1 MISFQDVDKFSWSQ
15 IRDLKQLTGPAPFSI
30 HAPLNL
36 PDSEH
41 LVFCDAA
48 LNAYTLPVLPN
59 ISNQSKKDHET
70 IMNLRILLVSFAFGE
85 APFVPDFR
93 LSRLRRH
100 DGKYPQVNAQY
111 FAHDIHYELDY
122 CMAPDKLLWVR
133 CRATNSKDEKC
144 TVNIRCK
151 AGYPVERKIFDYHY
165 VEFRWDSSHYSYEAE
180 RIRCRDQVLSGPRGD
195 FGRVY
200 PGGFNFDFE
209 DSFTYT
215 AENYNTDFTCETPYY
230 VQPAM
235 QIRKGLDFLRF
246 SAGLEP
252 GETREFTLAFQ
263 TETGPLPGP
272 NAAYEQAA
280 QDALHIWRNQL
291 DRHSKFDFGDPK
303 MNDIFN
309 TLQFCNTQLLLN
321 KHNILQPCQGGSSER
336 FYVWVWE
343 AMEMLRPILRLGYF
357 AEVRRVVE
365 FFFMLQDGG
374 CPPIGEF
381 SSLEGAIGTTGPRW
395 TNATGSALL
404 LASLYLKH
412 SGDRDFQERYLAPML
427 RAARWIIGEIRAT
440 RKPMPDGSRSRF
452 HGLMP
457 KACAS
462 DGDFGYMIA
471 FTDSWTC
478 RGLGEFAAL
487 LSLLQHPEAGRIT
500 AEFDLYRQ
508 DIDAAIELIRRE
520 DGFIDRKMSDEG
532 KLARKF
538 KIITGAF
545 HFHYCGLISPRDER
559 MRTLAAYQEEH
570 EFNGFFCSPMDE
582 DVMYVSIA
590 EVGMSHFYMQNCEWK
605 KAWCAAATLLRLG
618 MSHDLYLTQERY
630 SLTNPAYT
638 PWQPNASGNGRQLEL
653 FMNTLYYEISP
664 GEILLFGGVA
674 PFEFLNRT
682 RFGIAGFHTNFGI
695 FDMDC
700 RNGRLALE
708 WSKELPAETIL
719 QFPEYFELEFARMV
733 KSLGNGRFILASPI
747 QKLTAGI
754 QVNPASCFS

>member
-1 MISFQDVDKFSWSQ
+1 MINFQDVDKYSWSQ
-15 IRDLKQLTGPAPFSI
+15 IRDQEQLTGPTPFSI
-30 HAPLNL
+30 HMPLNL
-36 PDSEH
+36 PGSEH

-48 LNAYTLPVLPN
+48 LNAYALPVLPD
-59 ISNQSKKDHET
+59 IDAKSKDNYEK

-93 LSRLRRH
+93 LSRLRRR
-100 DGKYPQVNAQY
+100 DGKFPQVNAQY
-111 FAHDIHYELDY
+111 FAQDIHYELDY
-122 CMAPDKLLWVR
+122 CMAPGKLLWIR
-133 CRATNSKDEKC
+133 CRATNKNAEKHA
-144 TVNIRCK
+144 VNIRCK

-180 RIRCRDQVLSGPRGD
+180 RIHCRDRILGGPQGD

-209 DSFTYT
+209 ESF
-215 AENYNTDFTCETPYY
+215 ACEEENYNTAFTCGVPYY

-235 QIRKGLDFLRF
+235 QIRSGLDFLHF
-246 SAGLEP
+246 SAELEP

-272 NAAYEQAA
+272 DATYEQAA
-280 QDALHIWRNQL
+280 QDGLTIWRNQL
-291 DRHSKFDFGDPK
+291 AQHPELDFGTPEI
-303 MNDIFN
+303 NDMFS
-309 TLQFCNTQLLLN
+309 TLQFCNTQLLLKKN
-321 KHNILQPCQGGSSER
+321 NILQPCQGGSSER

-343 AMEMLRPILRLGYF
+343 AMEMLRPMLRLGYF
-357 AEVRRVVE
+357 AEVRQVVE
-365 FFFMLQDGG
+365 FFFSLQDGG
-374 CPPIGEF
+374 CPPVGEF

-404 LASLYLKH
+404 LASLYLKY
-412 SGDRDFQERYLAPML
+412 SGDREFQERYLTPML

-462 DGDFGYMIA
+462 DGDFGYVIA

-478 RGLGEFAAL
+478 RGLGEFTAFL
-487 LSLLQHPEAGRIT
+487 NSIQHPDAEEIT
-500 AEFDLYRQ
+500 AEYNLYRQ
-508 DIDAAIELIRRE
+508 DIDAAIALIRRD
-520 DGFIDRKMSDEG
+520 DGFIDRKMNDEG

-538 KIITGAF
+538 KVITGAF

-559 MRTLAAYQEEH
+559 MRALAAYQEKH
-570 EFNGFFCSPMDE
+570 EFDGFFCSPMDE
-582 DVMYVSIA
+582 DVMYVSTG
-590 EVGMSHFYMQNCEWK
+590 ELGMSLFYMQNREWK
-605 KAWCAAATLLRLG
+605 KAWCAATTLLRFG

-653 FMNTLYYEISP
+653 FMDALYYEISSD
-664 GEILLFGGVA
+664 EILLFGGIA
-674 PFEFLNRT
+674 PFEFLNRKH
-682 RFGIAGFHTNFGI
+682 FGINGLYTSFGTLV
-695 FDMDC
+695 MDC
-700 RNGRLALE
+700 RDGRLTLE
-708 WSKELPAETIL
+708 WSKPLPAETIL
-719 QFPEYFELEFARMV
+719 QFPEHFQLEFTGTV
-733 KSLGNGRFILASPI
+733 KPLGNGRFALAEPAH
-747 QKLTAGI
+747 KLTADI
-754 QVNPASCFS
+754 KVDSADCFR